1 VKILGKWHYLYRGVD
16 LDGQVLDCWLSATR
30 DLPAA
35 EAFFRQII
43 ASTGCTPEHIVT
55 DKATF
60 YPSAIRTLAPDAA
73 HTATG
78 FYNKVISTN
87 RCERNHGHVKSRLR
101 PMRGLKSFDC
111 AKHLFRAL
119 DAMQLIEGGFITAG
133 CTGLPHA
140 GGRSYVRARR
150 VTGIVNQL
158 GQRV

>member
-1 VKILGKWHYLYRGVD
+1 LYPRAHRHRQSDVLPERHSHLG
-16 LDGQVLDCWLSATR
+16 
-30 DLPAA
+30 AA
-35 EAFFRQII
+35 R
-43 ASTGCTPEHIVT
+43 
-55 DKATF
+55 
-60 YPSAIRTLAPDAA
+60 APDTA

-150 VTGIVNQL
+150 VTSIVDQL